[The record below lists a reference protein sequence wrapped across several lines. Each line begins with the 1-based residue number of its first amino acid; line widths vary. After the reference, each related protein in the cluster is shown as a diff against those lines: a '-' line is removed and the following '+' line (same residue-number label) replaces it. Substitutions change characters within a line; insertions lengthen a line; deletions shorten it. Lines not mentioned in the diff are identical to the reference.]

1 MPVLPDGGAD
11 WVLGDGML
19 LVLSV
24 YETKRGLGNGVGAD
38 CIHKHC
44 MTY

>member
-1 MPVLPDGGAD
+1 
-11 WVLGDGML
+11 ML

-24 YETKRGLGNGVGAD
+24 YETKRGLGLGNGVGAD